1 MKKTYWWRMS
11 VIFLGVLFL
20 VVAYV
25 MNSFKLYEE
34 INSPLFIFSLAILVV
49 SAPLF
54 FITDKI
60 FLKWLRFA
68 VIWILLSI
76 FLIAITPERHAFF
89 VMDPDRELVS
99 IWMGSLFV
107 ILSLIQIIWQSIK
120 VKKK

>member
-1 MKKTYWWRMS
+1 MSKTYWWRIA

-20 VVAYV
+20 VAAYV

-34 INSPLFIFSLAILVV
+34 INSPLFVFSLAILVV
-49 SAPLF
+49 SVPLF
-54 FITDKI
+54 FIADKI

-89 VMDPDRELVS
+89 VMDPDKEMVS
-99 IWMGSLFV
+99 IWMSSLFV
-107 ILSLIQIIWQSIK
+107 ILSLVQIIWQSWK
-120 VKKK
+120 AGKE